1 MVWLILVVLR
11 WTLESVAGMRS
22 DTCCWSIDMVIYLIA
37 TEPLQVV
44 LRCRHCDWFEGKVE
58 KRSQSMTEWAYS
70 TWHLV
75 ETMRWWGCDD
85 SVTTESRVFKRRE
98 TLEVLC
104 CVEVV
109 LIHLH
114 TGIKSWS
121 REANWRPDIYRMHY
135 SPEEVFQTLWFAN
148 RAQGNA
154 VVSGVDEV
162 FSAIQ
167 LSGEVTEA
175 IGDQVS
181 LSTRQHCSLA
191 EEVL

>member
-1 MVWLILVVLR
+1 M
-11 WTLESVAGMRS
+11 
-22 DTCCWSIDMVIYLIA
+22 
-37 TEPLQVV
+37 
-44 LRCRHCDWFEGKVE
+44 
-58 KRSQSMTEWAYS
+58 
-70 TWHLV
+70 
-75 ETMRWWGCDD
+75 
-85 SVTTESRVFKRRE
+85 TTESRVFKRRE